1 MQLAFLY
8 RPVRDLKE
16 ARRFYR
22 DALGWPEAWREGETT
37 TAFALLATAV
47 QLLLDQDDREPL
59 RAGGFFRVDSVDAF
73 YAAHRDRLRFVAPPR
88 DIPPGRYAAVEDPS
102 GNVLRIYDATRE
114 A

>member
-1 MQLAFLY
+1 MGYAFLY
-8 RPVRDLKE
+8 QPVRDLDE

-22 DALGWPEAWREGETT
+22 DVLGWAEAWREGDTV
-37 TAFALLATAV
+37 TAFAIPGTAV

-59 RAGGFFRVDSVDAF
+59 RAGGLFRVDSVDAF
-73 YAAHRDRLRFVAPPR
+73 YAAHRDRLRFVIAPR
-88 DIPPGRYAAVEDPS
+88 DIPPGRYAAFEDPS